1 MKRKPLF
8 TLLLLS
14 VVMAVCAERYRSKMT
29 TLVRRAATETMR
41 VAKVRQTGKA
51 ATITTFV
58 RIDGDN
64 AEQTLADNGCRVLDR
79 RDNIFIVTV
88 PLTRL
93 NALASLPQ
101 VRRIEAS
108 PSARLLMDTT
118 TTIVN
123 ALPVYAATD
132 LPQAFTGDGV
142 VMGIMDVGFDLTHPN
157 FLDSTFTVSRIKAF
171 WDQLSKDTVGSSF
184 PVGRDYTTA
193 EDIAAKGRSYDG
205 LIQTHGT
212 HTLGIAAGNG
222 YGTVYRG
229 MAFGSEICAVSNAVS
244 NDIEL
249 IDSADIYKY
258 TSATDALGFKYIFDY
273 ADRMGKPCV
282 ASFSEGYTVGNDAE
296 DSLFCEYLAK
306 LVGEGRIIVASAG
319 NSSVAPKYVEKPVG
333 RETAGA
339 FLQSSDKATAVY
351 AEGNGSFDILL
362 LSYGDNGVDTLTIS
376 TDRCPTEEL
385 FTLHSS
391 LFTLNVQKY
400 ASAFTPG
407 DTVLCITL
415 QSDANIGVATPL
427 AVVAKGTDKHIEMRL
442 VSSAWFVNGLADE
455 QWSDAETSHNV
466 NAPGCF
472 PPVVTV
478 GATIHRTGF
487 TNYKGEYKDYSQTGD
502 NNGVLAYY
510 SSVGPGSYATIKPD
524 VVAPGSNVV
533 SSYSSFYIENNPTAN
548 DLNSNV
554 SLFDYNGRTYAWN
567 CNTGTSM
574 SAPVVAGA
582 IALWLQAN
590 PKLTPDDVKS
600 IIGQTARHPDESLDY
615 PNNYY
620 GHGEID
626 VYAGLLRILNL
637 DGIKGLTAKQ
647 MTQAKIGVNAENH
660 LTIDFSETPQKPF
673 TVSVYA
679 MDGKKLFSH
688 SCSANGEQHINIDFA
703 PTAHT
708 VYAVQITSEEN
719 CLNGS
724 TLVRTN

>member
-1 MKRKPLF
+1 MKSKSIV

-14 VVMAVCAERYRSKMT
+14 VVMAVCAERYRGKMT
-29 TLVRRAATETMR
+29 TLVRRAATEANG
-41 VAKVRQTGKA
+41 VAKTKRPGIT
-51 ATITTFV
+51 ATITTFI

-79 RDNIFIVTV
+79 REDIFIVAV

-93 NALASLPQ
+93 NAVASLPE

-108 PSARLLMDTT
+108 PSAVLLMDTT

-123 ALPVYAATD
+123 ALPVYAATA
-132 LPQAFTGDGV
+132 LPQAYTGEGV
-142 VMGIMDVGFDLTHPN
+142 VLGIMDVGVDLTHPN
-157 FLDSTFTVSRIKAF
+157 FLDSTLTVSRVKAF
-171 WDQLSKDTVGSSF
+171 WDQLSKDTVGSSL

-193 EDIAAKGRSYDG
+193 EDIAAKQRSYDG

-222 YGTVYRG
+222 YGSVYRG
-229 MAFGSEICAVSNAVS
+229 MAFDSEICAVSNAVS

-249 IDSADIYKY
+249 IDSADYYKY
-258 TSATDALGFKYIFDY
+258 TSATDALGFKYLFDY
-273 ADRMGKPCV
+273 ADSVGKPCV

-296 DSLFCEYLAK
+296 DSLFCEYLSK

-319 NSSVAPKYVEKPVG
+319 NSSIAPQYVAKPVG

-351 AEGNGSFDILL
+351 AEGNDSFDILL
-362 LSYGDNGVDTLTIS
+362 LSYGDNGVDTLTINSQRCS
-376 TDRCPTEEL
+376 TDSTTYFHFTPTV
-385 FTLHSS
+385 S
-391 LFTLNVQKY
+391 VDKY
-400 ASAFTPG
+400 ASAFTQG
-407 DTVLCITL
+407 DTVLCITF
-415 QSDANIGVATPL
+415 QSDTNIGMATPL
-427 AVVAKGTDKHIEMRL
+427 AVVAKGTDKYIEMRL
-442 VSSAWFVNGLADE
+442 TSSAWFVNALADE

-487 TNYKGEYKDYSQTGD
+487 TNYKGEYKDYSQEGD
-502 NNGVLAYY
+502 NNGVRAYY
-510 SSVGPGSYATIKPD
+510 SSIGPGTYSAMKPD
-524 VVAPGSNVV
+524 VMAPGSNVV

-554 SLFDYNGRTYAWN
+554 TLFDHNNRTYAWN
-567 CNTGTSM
+567 SNTGTSM

-590 PKLTPDDVKS
+590 PKLTPDDVKT
-600 IIGQTARHPDESLDY
+600 IISQTARHPEENLDY

-626 VYAGLLRILNL
+626 VYAGLLRILGI
-637 DGIKGLTAKQ
+637 DGIKGLSTQQA
-647 MTQAKIGVNAENH
+647 TQAKIGINTDNR
-660 LTIDFSETPQKPF
+660 LTIDFAVAPQRAF

-679 MDGKKLFSH
+679 LDGTKRYSRRCHAYGETHFATDFTATA
-688 SCSANGEQHINIDFA
+688 SA
-703 PTAHT
+703 

-719 CLNGS
+719 GLSGS
-724 TLVRTN
+724 TLIRTK